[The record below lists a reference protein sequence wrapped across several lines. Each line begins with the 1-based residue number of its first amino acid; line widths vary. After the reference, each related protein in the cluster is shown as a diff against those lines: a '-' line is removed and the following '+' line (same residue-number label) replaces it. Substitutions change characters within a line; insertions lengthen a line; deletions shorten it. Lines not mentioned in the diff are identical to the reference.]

1 MTRKLDDETSR
12 DVLHLAE
19 VALVEDLGSCDLAT
33 AVDVTTLAVVPDNV
47 QATATFVSRKSGVI
61 CGIQLCQLIGSPF
74 ATPLQFDPL
83 VQDGE
88 RVQQGQPIA
97 RWMGEARQILMLE
110 RTCLNFLCR
119 LSAIST
125 LTRRFVDAVAN
136 TRVEIL
142 DTRKTTPGWRRIE
155 KYAVA
160 CGGGAN
166 HRMGLYDAIMIK
178 DNHWAG
184 ITEHNSIHDA
194 ITTWMERCDRA
205 VPLIVEVDNLQ
216 QLAEVLSNKIDVVL
230 LDNMSLDELRNAV
243 KIRDEQS
250 PSVQL
255 EASGG
260 VTLQMVRAIAET
272 GVDRISIGA
281 LTHSVTA
288 LDLAFDWME

>member
-1 MTRKLDDETSR
+1 MMKTWSAVETAAAKS
-12 DVLHLAE
+12 LIQLAL
-19 VALVEDLGSCDLAT
+19 AEDLGDAGDLTSNCLIPAEQQ
-33 AVDVTTLAVVPDNV
+33 AHVVIAARSAGVLAGLPIV
-47 QATATFVSRKSGVI
+47 QLVLDKL
-61 CGIQLCQLIGSPF
+61 QCQIALHNR
-74 ATPLQFDPL
+74 LH
-83 VQDGE
+83 DGADL
-88 RVQQGQPIA
+88 QQGDRIA
-97 RWMGEARQILMLE
+97 ELSGSLREILTAE
-110 RTCLNFLCR
+110 RTVLNFLTH
-119 LSAIST
+119 LSGIATTTNQYVQKISGTEAAI
-125 LTRRFVDAVAN
+125 F
-136 TRVEIL
+136 
-142 DTRKTTPGWRRIE
+142 DTRKTLPGWRVLQ
-155 KYAVA
+155 KYAVRM
-160 CGGGAN
+160 GGGQN